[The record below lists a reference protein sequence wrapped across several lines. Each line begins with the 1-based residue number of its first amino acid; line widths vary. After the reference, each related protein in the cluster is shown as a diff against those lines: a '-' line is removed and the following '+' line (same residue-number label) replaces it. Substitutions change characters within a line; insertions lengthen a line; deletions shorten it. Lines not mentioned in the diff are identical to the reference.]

1 MLDGRSTPAL
11 LLQRDTVVEGGVKT
25 DLNNLLLNQ
34 SYDRRGPFVTFETF
48 DRWWNA
54 RKGKKSMNVVLLE
67 QKLKFQR
74 NQKIEIEKM
83 EQQNALQNIV
93 GKSRNGERSGGRS
106 ESKSEEAKQK
116 EETDIEMEEKEIS
129 VGKIVT
135 RSKSV
140 HDEDFIYDDDHELQ
154 RVSFHFPLEE

>member
-11 LLQRDTVVEGGVKT
+11 LLQRDMVVEGGVKT

-83 EQQNALQNIV
+83 EQQNALQNII
-93 GKSRNGERSGGRS
+93 GKNRERSEGRSEGRS
-106 ESKSEEAKQK
+106 ESKSEETEQEK
-116 EETDIEMEEKEIS
+116 DIEMEEKEIL
-129 VGKIVT
+129 KIEN
-135 RSKSV
+135 R
-140 HDEDFIYDDDHELQ
+140 I
-154 RVSFHFPLEE
+154 LEKEKRK